1 MKRSGKK
8 LLSTLSPS
16 ENFKEGAQAHF
27 PKTQMVF
34 EPRHQYRSCNT
45 LSWPRLE
52 AGLFNLIKALAKQD
66 L

>member
-8 LLSTLSPS
+8 LLSTLSPP

-27 PKTQMVF
+27 PKRQMVF

-45 LSWPRLE
+45 LSWPRLV
-52 AGLFNLIKALAKQD
+52 AGLFNLITALAKQD